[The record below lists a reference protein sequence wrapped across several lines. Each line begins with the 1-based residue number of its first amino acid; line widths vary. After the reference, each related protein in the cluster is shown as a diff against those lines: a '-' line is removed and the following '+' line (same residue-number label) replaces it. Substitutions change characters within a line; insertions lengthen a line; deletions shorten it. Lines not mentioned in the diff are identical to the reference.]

1 MAQLSSVSVR
11 GFSEQGITAID
22 PCRRADV
29 FRMNSAGETI
39 MRRSE
44 KVMEFIDKI
53 KDFFFTADEED
64 DMMNDVPPV
73 RNTETPRPT
82 REERAERAAQ
92 YAPQPAPAPAREEAP
107 MGADS
112 MPNGGRR
119 NKVVNI
125 QTTAQLQVV
134 LVKPTAFTD
143 AKQIADH
150 LIAKKTVVLNLET
163 ASPENKRRIID
174 FLVGVA
180 YANGGSLKP
189 VANLTYIITPYNV
202 GFVGEDLVG
211 ELENNGVFI

>member
-1 MAQLSSVSVR
+1 MKL
-11 GFSEQGITAID
+11 FE
-22 PCRRADV
+22 
-29 FRMNSAGETI
+29 N
-39 MRRSE
+39 
-44 KVMEFIDKI
+44 I
-53 KDFFFTADEED
+53 KEFFFSADD
-64 DMMNDVPPV
+64 DDLDQDDVPV
-73 RNTETPRPT
+73 RH
-82 REERAERAAQ
+82 ERS
-92 YAPQPAPAPAREEAP
+92 YQPSDNDESTSNNS
-107 MGADS
+107 GNS
-112 MPNGGRR
+112 NGRR

-134 LVKPTAFTD
+134 LVKPSAFTD

-202 GFVGEDLVG
+202 GFIGEDLVG

>member
-1 MAQLSSVSVR
+1 MKLFD
-11 GFSEQGITAID
+11 G
-22 PCRRADV
+22 
-29 FRMNSAGETI
+29 
-39 MRRSE
+39 
-44 KVMEFIDKI
+44 I
-53 KDFFFTADEED
+53 KDFFFAAEED
-64 DMMNDVPPV
+64 DFDQLDAPV
-73 RNTETPRPT
+73 HTE
-82 REERAERAAQ
+82 REERITKSVEREDTPSASQETSAPIGAA
-92 YAPQPAPAPAREEAP
+92 PT
-107 MGADS
+107 
-112 MPNGGRR
+112 GRR
-119 NKVVNI
+119 NSKVVNV

-134 LVKPTAFTD
+134 LVKPSAFTD

-202 GFVGEDLVG
+202 GFIGEDLVG

>member
-1 MAQLSSVSVR
+1 MKL
-11 GFSEQGITAID
+11 FE
-22 PCRRADV
+22 
-29 FRMNSAGETI
+29 N
-39 MRRSE
+39 
-44 KVMEFIDKI
+44 I
-53 KDFFFTADEED
+53 KEFFFAPED
-64 DMMNDVPPV
+64 DEMEQTDIPV
-73 RNTETPRPT
+73 RHPVRSDRPGYSSTET
-82 REERAERAAQ
+82 EETT
-92 YAPQPAPAPAREEAP
+92 
-107 MGADS
+107 
-112 MPNGGRR
+112 GGTSESGGIRK

-134 LVKPTAFTD
+134 LVKPSAFTD

-150 LIAKKTVVLNLET
+150 LLAKKTVVLNLET

-202 GFVGEDLVG
+202 GFIGEDLVG

>member
-1 MAQLSSVSVR
+1 MKLFENIKEFFFAPEDDEIDQAEMPARHSSRSER
-11 GFSEQGITAID
+11 SGFSSSEQEESTG
-22 PCRRADV
+22 
-29 FRMNSAGETI
+29 SS
-39 MRRSE
+39 SE
-44 KVMEFIDKI
+44 S
-53 KDFFFTADEED
+53 T
-64 DMMNDVPPV
+64 
-73 RNTETPRPT
+73 T
-82 REERAERAAQ
+82 
-92 YAPQPAPAPAREEAP
+92 
-107 MGADS
+107 
-112 MPNGGRR
+112 RR

-134 LVKPTAFTD
+134 LVKPSAFTD

-163 ASPENKRRIID
+163 ASPDNKRRIID

-202 GFVGEDLVG
+202 GFIGEDLVG

>member
-1 MAQLSSVSVR
+1 MK
-11 GFSEQGITAID
+11 IID
-22 PCRRADV
+22 
-29 FRMNSAGETI
+29 N
-39 MRRSE
+39 
-44 KVMEFIDKI
+44 I
-53 KDFFFTADEED
+53 KDFFFASEED
-64 DMMNDVPPV
+64 DDDEQVEMPAPVRKPPV
-73 RNTETPRPT
+73 ETSSQ
-82 REERAERAAQ
+82 RAEAEEAAPP
-92 YAPQPAPAPAREEAP
+92 PQPVHESSSERIS
-107 MGADS
+107 GG
-112 MPNGGRR
+112 NGRR

-134 LVKPTAFTD
+134 LVKPSAFTD

-202 GFVGEDLVG
+202 GFIGEDLVG

>member
-1 MAQLSSVSVR
+1 M
-11 GFSEQGITAID
+11 
-22 PCRRADV
+22 
-29 FRMNSAGETI
+29 TI
-39 MRRSE
+39 VE
-44 KVMEFIDKI
+44 KI
-53 KDFFFTADEED
+53 KDFFFSMDDGIED
-64 DMMNDVPPV
+64 DEDIEEIAEPVRKPVIEPTTRNEEHEEPAVSAPPPV
-73 RNTETPRPT
+73 RES
-82 REERAERAAQ
+82 
-92 YAPQPAPAPAREEAP
+92 PAPTPVSSTSDR
-107 MGADS
+107 MNNNSDRINS
-112 MPNGGRR
+112 SDRMNSNDRMNNNNNNGVNGRR

-134 LVKPTAFTD
+134 LVKPSAFTD

-202 GFVGEDLVG
+202 GFIGEDLVG

>member
-1 MAQLSSVSVR
+1 MKL
-11 GFSEQGITAID
+11 FEN
-22 PCRRADV
+22 
-29 FRMNSAGETI
+29 FKE
-39 MRRSE
+39 
-44 KVMEFIDKI
+44 
-53 KDFFFTADEED
+53 FFFSTEED
-64 DMMNDVPPV
+64 DD
-73 RNTETPRPT
+73 
-82 REERAERAAQ
+82 Q
-92 YAPQPAPAPAREEAP
+92 
-107 MGADS
+107 DD
-112 MPNGGRR
+112 MPNVRHERSYGNQDDDQPSGDGRR

-134 LVKPTAFTD
+134 LVKPSAFTD

-202 GFVGEDLVG
+202 GFIGEDLVG

>member
-1 MAQLSSVSVR
+1 MKL
-11 GFSEQGITAID
+11 FE
-22 PCRRADV
+22 
-29 FRMNSAGETI
+29 N
-39 MRRSE
+39 
-44 KVMEFIDKI
+44 I
-53 KDFFFTADEED
+53 KEFFFSADD
-64 DMMNDVPPV
+64 DDLDQDDVPV
-73 RNTETPRPT
+73 RH
-82 REERAERAAQ
+82 ERS
-92 YAPQPAPAPAREEAP
+92 YQPSDNDESTSN
-107 MGADS
+107 DS
-112 MPNGGRR
+112 GNSNGRR

-134 LVKPTAFTD
+134 LVKPSAFTD

-202 GFVGEDLVG
+202 GFIGEDLVV
-211 ELENNGVFI
+211 NGGMII

>member
-1 MAQLSSVSVR
+1 MKL
-11 GFSEQGITAID
+11 FE
-22 PCRRADV
+22 
-29 FRMNSAGETI
+29 N
-39 MRRSE
+39 
-44 KVMEFIDKI
+44 I
-53 KDFFFTADEED
+53 KEFFFSADD
-64 DMMNDVPPV
+64 DDLDQDDVPV
-73 RNTETPRPT
+73 RH
-82 REERAERAAQ
+82 ERS
-92 YAPQPAPAPAREEAP
+92 YQPFDNDESTSN
-107 MGADS
+107 DS
-112 MPNGGRR
+112 GNSNGRR

-134 LVKPTAFTD
+134 LVKPSAFTD

-202 GFVGEDLVG
+202 GFIGEDLVG

>member
-1 MAQLSSVSVR
+1 MKL
-11 GFSEQGITAID
+11 FE
-22 PCRRADV
+22 
-29 FRMNSAGETI
+29 N
-39 MRRSE
+39 
-44 KVMEFIDKI
+44 I
-53 KDFFFTADEED
+53 KEFFFAAEDEDLDEED
-64 DMMNDVPPV
+64 VPV
-73 RNTETPRPT
+73 RAGGERPNYSRSEGDDPT
-82 REERAERAAQ
+82 AA
-92 YAPQPAPAPAREEAP
+92 AMAASE
-107 MGADS
+107 GVT
-112 MPNGGRR
+112 GRR

-134 LVKPTAFTD
+134 LVKPSAFTD

-202 GFVGEDLVG
+202 GFIGEDLVG

>member
-1 MAQLSSVSVR
+1 MKL
-11 GFSEQGITAID
+11 FE
-22 PCRRADV
+22 
-29 FRMNSAGETI
+29 N
-39 MRRSE
+39 
-44 KVMEFIDKI
+44 I
-53 KDFFFTADEED
+53 KDFFFAAEDEEAD
-64 DMMNDVPPV
+64 FAD
-73 RNTETPRPT
+73 TPIHADP
-82 REERAERAAQ
+82 RAERAA
-92 YAPQPAPAPAREEAP
+92 AAIEHEEAVAAAS
-107 MGADS
+107 GE
-112 MPNGGRR
+112 GGSTFGSRR

-134 LVKPTAFTD
+134 LVKPSAFTD

-202 GFVGEDLVG
+202 VFIGEVLVG
-211 ELENNGVFI
+211 ELDNNGVFI

>member
-1 MAQLSSVSVR
+1 MKL
-11 GFSEQGITAID
+11 FE
-22 PCRRADV
+22 
-29 FRMNSAGETI
+29 N
-39 MRRSE
+39 
-44 KVMEFIDKI
+44 I
-53 KDFFFTADEED
+53 KEFFFSADD
-64 DMMNDVPPV
+64 DDLDQDDVPV
-73 RNTETPRPT
+73 RH
-82 REERAERAAQ
+82 ERS
-92 YAPQPAPAPAREEAP
+92 YQPSDNDESTSN
-107 MGADS
+107 DS
-112 MPNGGRR
+112 GNSNGRR

-134 LVKPTAFTD
+134 FVKPSAFTD

-202 GFVGEDLVG
+202 GFIGEDLVG